1 MTNRSKA
8 KGTAAE
14 TAIVATLI
22 EQGWPHAERRALN
35 GNTDKGDVS
44 GVIGVCIEAKAEKGY
59 DISGWLKEVAVEKAN
74 AHADVGACWF
84 KLRGKTNPMDWAVVM
99 TGAQFLDLLKEAGY
113 RHDGAKGQP

>member
-14 TAIVATLI
+14 SAIVATLI
-22 EQGWPHAERRALN
+22 EQGWPHAERRALH
-35 GNTDKGDVS
+35 GTQDKGDVA
-44 GVIGVCIEAKAEKGY
+44 GVIGVCIEAKAEKSY

-74 AHADVGACWF
+74 ARADVGACWF
-84 KLRGKTNPMDWAVVM
+84 KLRGKTDPMQWAVVM

-113 RHDGAKGQP
+113 RPDGSKQAP